1 MNNNQLMALETLE
14 LQSQRNLKKLEQ
26 AFNELLVA
34 WTVLKESYEG
44 QGAEEA
50 DMQFQVLS
58 NQLSEYQHTVEKL
71 MMQCSKEIAERKE
84 RGEAHAT

>member
-1 MNNNQLMALETLE
+1 MNNNQLMALEMLE

-34 WTVLKESYEG
+34 WTALKESYEG